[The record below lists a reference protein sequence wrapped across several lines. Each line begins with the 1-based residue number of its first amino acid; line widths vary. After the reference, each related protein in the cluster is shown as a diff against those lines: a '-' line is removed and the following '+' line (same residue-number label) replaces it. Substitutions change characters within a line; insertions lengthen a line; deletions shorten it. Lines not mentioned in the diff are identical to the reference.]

1 MSNFRVKVTT
11 AGLKDQARKEKF
23 LDVSELA
30 QVAESSVRINHW
42 PYCSRRN
49 FCKILRRH
57 HFSPRSYKVNDTDL
71 YQ

>member
-11 AGLKDQARKEKF
+11 AGLKDQARKEKL

-42 PYCSRRN
+42 PYFSRRN
-49 FCKILRRH
+49 FCKIPKRH